1 MMALRIALLC
11 DRYGL
16 TPNRAVMLAA
26 YIWGGGHAD

>member
-16 TPNRAVMLAA
+16 DADRVAMLAA
-26 YIWGGGHAD
+26 LILGVRS

>member
-16 TPNRAVMLAA
+16 DADRAAMLAA
-26 YIWGGGHAD
+26 LILGVRS